1 MKRFYKV
8 WVTTLMAVFAVSLL
22 WRYDLDVDAKYLLL
36 HVVISFW
43 VAALIEVLCALA
55 GVIKR
60 KLGRRKGE

>member
-43 VAALIEVLCALA
+43 VAALIEVLAPWQA
-55 GVIKR
+55 
-60 KLGRRKGE
+60 